1 MARYRRIKPEFYSD
15 DKIIELTH
23 SARLFFIGMWTFSD
37 DTGVIQN
44 KPRML
49 KAQIFPADDISV
61 DDVQDILRLLY
72 ECSLIAYNDDQT
84 LIRVKGFLSH
94 QKIDRPQPSKYVFVE
109 GQPGQFDEPST
120 NTRRPIVN
128 TVKLSKVKISK
139 DKLKENGQ
147 IQEAFDQL
155 WIRYPK
161 KVKKAR
167 CLRVFNGLSKTK
179 REACIKG
186 VKRYIEYWELNGT
199 SLSHVPMLSSFI
211 NDARWEDELDMSR
224 SQDSLKITPA
234 SNRYADM
241 YMSEKQEV
249 IDPKDIP
256 TPEEVSNI
264 FKEELK
270 KHPNFSKKREKY
282 RNGS

>member
-49 KAQIFPADDISV
+49 KAQIMPADDISV
-61 DDVQDILRLLY
+61 ENVQDILRMLY
-72 ECSLIAYNDDQT
+72 ECSLIVYNDDQT
-84 LIRVKGFLSH
+84 LIRIKGFLSH
-94 QKIDRPQPSKYVFVE
+94 QKIDRPQPSKHVFVE
-109 GQPGQFDEPST
+109 GEGGQFDEPST

-155 WIRYPK
+155 WIIYPK
-161 KVKKAR
+161 KQKKAR
-167 CLRVFNGLSKTK
+167 CSRVFKALNKTN
-179 REACIKG
+179 REACIRG
-186 VKRYIEYWELNGT
+186 VRRYIKYWELNGT
-199 SLSHVPMLSSFI
+199 SLSHIPLLSSFI
-211 NDARWEDELDMSR
+211 NDARWDDELDMSK
-224 SQDSLKITPA
+224 SQDSLKMSPT
-234 SNRYADM
+234 SNRYTDM
-241 YMSEKQEV
+241 YKADKEEPIKPE
-249 IDPKDIP
+249 DIA
-256 TPEEVSNI
+256 TPEQVHEILSSYTA
-264 FKEELK
+264 KGK
-270 KHPNFSKKREKY
+270 K
-282 RNGS
+282 

>member
-61 DDVQDILRLLY
+61 DDVQDILRMLY
-72 ECSLIAYNDDQT
+72 ECDLIVYNDDQT
-84 LIRVKGFLSH
+84 LIRIKGFLSH
-94 QKIDRPQPSKYVFVE
+94 QKIDRPQPSKHVFVE
-109 GQPGQFDEPST
+109 GQHGHFDDHST
-120 NTRRPIVN
+120 NTRRTIVD
-128 TVKLSKVKISK
+128 TVSKVKTSKVSK

-147 IQEAFDQL
+147 IQEAFDHL
-155 WIRYPK
+155 WIIYPK
-161 KVKKAR
+161 KQKKAR
-167 CLRVFNGLSKTK
+167 CSRVFKALNKTN
-179 REACIKG
+179 REACIRG
-186 VKRYIEYWELNGT
+186 VKRYIKYWELNGT
-199 SLSHVPMLSSFI
+199 SISHVPMLSSFI
-211 NDARWEDELDMSR
+211 SDARWDDDLDMSK

-241 YMSEKQEV
+241 YKADKEEP
-249 IDPKDIP
+249 IDPKDLA
-256 TPEEVSNI
+256 TPDEVSDILGQYTKGKN
-264 FKEELK
+264 
-270 KHPNFSKKREKY
+270 
-282 RNGS
+282 

>member
-1 MARYRRIKPEFYSD
+1 MARYRRIKPEFWSD
-15 DKIIELTH
+15 DKVIELTH
-23 SARLFFIGMWTFSD
+23 SARLFFIGLWNFAD
-37 DTGVIQN
+37 DTGVHKN
-44 KPRML
+44 NPRQL
-49 KAQIFPADDISV
+49 KAEIFPADDISI

-72 ECSLIAYNDDQT
+72 ECSLITYNDDQS
-84 LIRVKGFLSH
+84 LIRVKGFLNH
-94 QKIDRPQPSKYVFVE
+94 QKIDRPQPSKYDFVE
-109 GQPGQFDEPST
+109 GQPGQFDNHST
-120 NTRRPIVN
+120 NTPRTIVD
-128 TVKLSKVKISK
+128 TVKLSKDKINK
-139 DKLKENGQ
+139 DKLKESGQ

-167 CLRVFNGLSKTK
+167 CLRVFKGLSKTK

-211 NDARWEDELDMSR
+211 NDARWEDELDMSK

-241 YMSEKQEV
+241 YKAEKEEP
-249 IDPKDIP
+249 IDPKELA
-256 TPEEVSNI
+256 TPEQVHDILSSYI
-264 FKEELK
+264 SKGK
-270 KHPNFSKKREKY
+270 KH
-282 RNGS
+282 